1 MRRPEPDADDSSSSV
16 PATSASIAASTS
28 GTSGTRKWR
37 LRPKSFVR
45 NRSVARRRPRA
56 ELVVVGLE
64 LARDEPRLGFRD
76 VGVVRV
82 VEQDDAPGVLA
93 DAVPGPGAAEVARGR
108 LRRVAEVRVVR
119 ADQDERLD
127 ALALAEPHGR
137 RAPLLWPTTTVSSST
152 PSPRRKGTHLRARA
166 TSSRLEP
173 RDAAVRLMFAR
184 DDRVGHHLWQDD
196 LVEEAGVVQ
205 SALEPAVPVFEFAV
219 QGAAPG
225 DDDAADHDGWVF
237 EGAAIWPHKELPGSP
252 RPHKELPGPSQKM
265 LSDALMRA
273 C

>member
-45 NRSVARRRPRA
+45 KRSAARRRPRA
-56 ELVVVGLE
+56 ELVVVGPE

-93 DAVPGPGAAEVARGR
+93 DAAPGPGAAEVARGR

-137 RAPLLWPTTTVSSST
+137 RGPAAVAHDDGLLVDAEPAQEGH
-152 PSPRRKGTHLRARA
+152 PPARARDVVA
-166 TSSRLEP
+166 PRASRRRRPAHVRSRRPGRASSL
-173 RDAAVRLMFAR
+173 
-184 DDRVGHHLWQDD
+184 
-196 LVEEAGVVQ
+196 AG
-205 SALEPAVPVFEFAV
+205 
-219 QGAAPG
+219 
-225 DDDAADHDGWVF
+225 
-237 EGAAIWPHKELPGSP
+237 
-252 RPHKELPGPSQKM
+252 
-265 LSDALMRA
+265 
-273 C
+273 

>member
-1 MRRPEPDADDSSSSV
+1 M
-16 PATSASIAASTS
+16 
-28 GTSGTRKWR
+28 
-37 LRPKSFVR
+37 
-45 NRSVARRRPRA
+45 
-56 ELVVVGLE
+56 VVGFE

-137 RAPLLWPTTTVSSST
+137 RGP
-152 PSPRRKGTHLRARA
+152 
-166 TSSRLEP
+166 
-173 RDAAVRLMFAR
+173 AAVAHDDGLLVDAEPAQEGHPLMFAR

-205 SALEPAVPVFEFAV
+205 SALEPAVPVLEFAI
-219 QGAAPG
+219 QRAAPG

-237 EGAAIWPHKELPGSP
+237 EATAIWPHK
-252 RPHKELPGPSQKM
+252 KLPGPM
-265 LSDALMRA
+265 LRASEGGDEGKFTAALQNLKTSSSSAWLVAALPRA
-273 C
+273 RSRARLSARWTRRRVNHGG

>member
-56 ELVVVGLE
+56 ELVVVGFE

-93 DAVPGPGAAEVARGR
+93 DAAPGPGAAEVARGR

-137 RAPLLWPTTTVSSST
+137 RLGSKRVIQPRFNVSV
-152 PSPRRKGTHLRARA
+152 PRAR
-166 TSSRLEP
+166 
-173 RDAAVRLMFAR
+173 
-184 DDRVGHHLWQDD
+184 
-196 LVEEAGVVQ
+196 
-205 SALEPAVPVFEFAV
+205 VPKKASTLRGRSE
-219 QGAAPG
+219 
-225 DDDAADHDGWVF
+225 
-237 EGAAIWPHKELPGSP
+237 
-252 RPHKELPGPSQKM
+252 R
-265 LSDALMRA
+265 
-273 C
+273 

>member
-1 MRRPEPDADDSSSSV
+1 M
-16 PATSASIAASTS
+16 
-28 GTSGTRKWR
+28 
-37 LRPKSFVR
+37 
-45 NRSVARRRPRA
+45 
-56 ELVVVGLE
+56 VVGLE

-137 RAPLLWPTTTVSSST
+137 RGP
-152 PSPRRKGTHLRARA
+152 
-166 TSSRLEP
+166 
-173 RDAAVRLMFAR
+173 AAVAHDDGLLVDAEPAQEGHPLMFAR

-205 SALEPAVPVFEFAV
+205 SALEPAVPVLEFAI
-219 QGAAPG
+219 QRAAPG

-237 EGAAIWPHKELPGSP
+237 EATAIWPHKELPGP
-252 RPHKELPGPSQKM
+252 M
-265 LSDALMRA
+265 LSDALEGKLKGKYERGIASKPRSAWLVAALPRA
-273 C
+273 HALEPGSPRAGRVVA

>member
-45 NRSVARRRPRA
+45 KRSAARRRPRA
-56 ELVVVGLE
+56 ELVVVGPE

-137 RAPLLWPTTTVSSST
+137 RGP
-152 PSPRRKGTHLRARA
+152 
-166 TSSRLEP
+166 
-173 RDAAVRLMFAR
+173 AAVAHDDGLLVDAEPAQEGHPLMFAR
-184 DDRVGHHLWQDD
+184 DDRVGHHLRQDD

-237 EGAAIWPHKELPGSP
+237 EATATYGLPRSCPGPCSQMLLGQHAASQGAA
-252 RPHKELPGPSQKM
+252 RA
-265 LSDALMRA
+265 LSEDALR
-273 C
+273 CSDEGKLKGKY

>member
-1 MRRPEPDADDSSSSV
+1 MRRPEPNADDSSSSV

-56 ELVVVGLE
+56 ELVVVGFE

-137 RAPLLWPTTTVSSST
+137 RLGSKRVIQPRFNVSV
-152 PSPRRKGTHLRARA
+152 PRARVPKKA
-166 TSSRLEP
+166 STL
-173 RDAAVRLMFAR
+173 RDRSER
-184 DDRVGHHLWQDD
+184 
-196 LVEEAGVVQ
+196 
-205 SALEPAVPVFEFAV
+205 
-219 QGAAPG
+219 
-225 DDDAADHDGWVF
+225 
-237 EGAAIWPHKELPGSP
+237 
-252 RPHKELPGPSQKM
+252 
-265 LSDALMRA
+265 
-273 C
+273 